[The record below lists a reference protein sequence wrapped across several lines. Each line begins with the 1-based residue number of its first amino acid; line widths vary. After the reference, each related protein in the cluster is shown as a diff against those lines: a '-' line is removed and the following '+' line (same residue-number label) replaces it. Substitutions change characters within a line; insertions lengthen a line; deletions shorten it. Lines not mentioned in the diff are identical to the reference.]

1 MPEKN
6 NKESILK
13 LLSKDLDI
21 GCQGYIDVDNFREFN
36 LKFSYS
42 QGDESLKRLEKLIKE
57 EVSPNCLVRIG
68 SDEFYFSLIS
78 DFKSTKENIFNLF
91 QRILNELGFTVSIGV
106 TEQKGLLPEALLY
119 KLKQNTQIAKIN
131 GKNKLYIE

>member
-1 MPEKN
+1 MTEQN
-6 NKESILK
+6 NLESILK
-13 LLSKDLDI
+13 LLSKEMDI

-42 QGDESLKRLEKLIKE
+42 QGDECLNRLEKLIKE

-68 SDEFYFSLIS
+68 SDEFYFSLNS
-78 DFKSTKENIFNLF
+78 DFKSAKENIFNLF
-91 QRILNELGFTVSIGV
+91 KLVQNELGFTVSIGV